1 MSKKTEQ
8 EKQAKLLATSKKQC
22 YWYEPWCIWS
32 RASAQRKVDKQGIV
46 DDKEEEA

>member
-22 YWYEPWCIWS
+22 YWYEPWCILS
-32 RASAQRKVDKQGIV
+32 RASAQRKVDKQGII
-46 DDKEEEA
+46 DKDEKES

>member
-32 RASAQRKVDKQGIV
+32 RASAQRKVDKQGII
-46 DDKEEEA
+46 DKDEKES